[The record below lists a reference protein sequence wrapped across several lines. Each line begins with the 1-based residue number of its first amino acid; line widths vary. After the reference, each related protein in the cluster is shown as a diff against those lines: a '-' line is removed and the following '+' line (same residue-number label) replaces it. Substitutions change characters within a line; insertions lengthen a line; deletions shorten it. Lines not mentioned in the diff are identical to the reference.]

1 MRNKRAGKA
10 AAALAMGI
18 VVAAGLVAVG
28 VKESGP
34 SLTYHELLVL
44 AGDKTQ
50 AASAKQ
56 DLEAASGLPEAI
68 GEEAVAVS
76 KLKEELEEIDAENSA
91 SSEAVPEEMPE
102 SEAAASE
109 ESASAESTAPAASSA
124 SEAAASSVPSSAAES
139 HAVSEAASAPSST
152 AASSAPTAEE
162 LCDRQVA
169 EYIRQ
174 IEQLQARSEKRLY
187 SIMLSAYSEYM
198 SHPVEERNLVTKVS
212 AVLSKSGELTAAQNQ
227 CDAEFAQI
235 MAAMRK
241 TLRENGRDESIADE
255 AEKTYKQK
263 KNALIKEL
271 TSQAYSGGDG
281 SGQSGKWLAEHAD
294 GEVQGGGHDDGDA
307 RGHHDALDVGV
318 GQAGFAQRHHDAER
332 GEDADEAHKIG
343 LFGGKHCLLHLIR
356 PSPLRSCP

>member
-10 AAALAMGI
+10 VAALAMGI

-28 VKESGP
+28 AKESGP

-50 AASAKQ
+50 AASAEQ

-109 ESASAESTAPAASSA
+109 ESASAESTAPEASSA
-124 SEAAASSVPSSAAES
+124 SEAAASSVPS
-139 HAVSEAASAPSST
+139 SAPSST

-162 LCDRQVA
+162 LCDQKVA

-174 IEQLQARSEKRLY
+174 IEQLQARSEKQLY

-198 SHPVEERNLVTKVS
+198 SHPVEERSLVTKVS

-294 GEVQGGGHDDGDA
+294 GNIVD
-307 RGHHDALDVGV
+307 
-318 GQAGFAQRHHDAER
+318 
-332 GEDADEAHKIG
+332 
-343 LFGGKHCLLHLIR
+343 
-356 PSPLRSCP
+356 

>member
-10 AAALAMGI
+10 VAALAMGI

-28 VKESGP
+28 AKESGP

-109 ESASAESTAPAASSA
+109 ESASAESTAPAASS
-124 SEAAASSVPSSAAES
+124 
-139 HAVSEAASAPSST
+139 VSEAASVPSST

-162 LCDRQVA
+162 LCDQKVA

-174 IEQLQARSEKRLY
+174 IEQLQTRSEKRLY

-198 SHPVEERNLVTKVS
+198 SHPVEERSLVTKVS

-294 GEVQGGGHDDGDA
+294 GNIVD
-307 RGHHDALDVGV
+307 
-318 GQAGFAQRHHDAER
+318 
-332 GEDADEAHKIG
+332 
-343 LFGGKHCLLHLIR
+343 
-356 PSPLRSCP
+356 

>member
-10 AAALAMGI
+10 VAALAMGI

-28 VKESGP
+28 AKESGP

-50 AASAKQ
+50 AASAEQ
-56 DLEAASGLPEAI
+56 DLEAASGLPEAM

-91 SSEAVPEEMPE
+91 SSEAVPEKMPE
-102 SEAAASE
+102 SEAVASE
-109 ESASAESTAPAASSA
+109 ESASAESTAPEVSSA

-162 LCDRQVA
+162 LCDQKVA

-255 AEKTYKQK
+255 AKKTYKQK

-294 GEVQGGGHDDGDA
+294 GNIVD
-307 RGHHDALDVGV
+307 
-318 GQAGFAQRHHDAER
+318 
-332 GEDADEAHKIG
+332 
-343 LFGGKHCLLHLIR
+343 
-356 PSPLRSCP
+356 

>member
-10 AAALAMGI
+10 VAALAMGI

-28 VKESGP
+28 AKESGP

-50 AASAKQ
+50 AASAEQ

-109 ESASAESTAPAASSA
+109 ESASAESTAPAASETE
-124 SEAAASSVPSSAAES
+124 EAAASSVPSSAAES
-139 HAVSEAASAPSST
+139 HAVSEAAST

-255 AEKTYKQK
+255 AEKTYRQK

-294 GEVQGGGHDDGDA
+294 GNIVD
-307 RGHHDALDVGV
+307 
-318 GQAGFAQRHHDAER
+318 
-332 GEDADEAHKIG
+332 
-343 LFGGKHCLLHLIR
+343 
-356 PSPLRSCP
+356 

>member
-10 AAALAMGI
+10 VAALAMGI

-28 VKESGP
+28 AKESGP

-50 AASAKQ
+50 AASAEQ

-109 ESASAESTAPAASSA
+109 ESASAESTAPEVSSA

-139 HAVSEAASAPSST
+139 HAVSEAASAPS
-152 AASSAPTAEE
+152 SSAPTAEE

-294 GEVQGGGHDDGDA
+294 GNIVD
-307 RGHHDALDVGV
+307 
-318 GQAGFAQRHHDAER
+318 
-332 GEDADEAHKIG
+332 
-343 LFGGKHCLLHLIR
+343 
-356 PSPLRSCP
+356 

>member
-10 AAALAMGI
+10 VAALAMGI

-28 VKESGP
+28 AKESGP

-50 AASAKQ
+50 AASAEQ

-102 SEAAASE
+102 SEVA
-109 ESASAESTAPAASSA
+109 ASAESTAPAASSA

-162 LCDRQVA
+162 LCDQQIA

-198 SHPVEERNLVTKVS
+198 SHPVEERSLVTKVS

-281 SGQSGKWLAEHAD
+281 SGQSGRWLAEHAD
-294 GEVQGGGHDDGDA
+294 GNIVD
-307 RGHHDALDVGV
+307 
-318 GQAGFAQRHHDAER
+318 
-332 GEDADEAHKIG
+332 
-343 LFGGKHCLLHLIR
+343 
-356 PSPLRSCP
+356 

>member
-10 AAALAMGI
+10 VAALAMGI

-28 VKESGP
+28 AKESGP

-76 KLKEELEEIDAENSA
+76 KLKEELDAENSA
-91 SSEAVPEEMPE
+91 SSEAGPEEMPE

-109 ESASAESTAPAASSA
+109 ESASTESTAPEDSSA

-162 LCDRQVA
+162 LCDQQVA

-198 SHPVEERNLVTKVS
+198 SHPVEERSLVTKVS

-294 GEVQGGGHDDGDA
+294 GNIVD
-307 RGHHDALDVGV
+307 
-318 GQAGFAQRHHDAER
+318 
-332 GEDADEAHKIG
+332 
-343 LFGGKHCLLHLIR
+343 
-356 PSPLRSCP
+356 

>member
-10 AAALAMGI
+10 VAALAMGI
-18 VVAAGLVAVG
+18 VVAAGLVTIGA
-28 VKESGP
+28 KESGP

-50 AASAKQ
+50 AASAEQ

-109 ESASAESTAPAASSA
+109 ESASAESTAPAAS
-124 SEAAASSVPSSAAES
+124 VPSSAAES
-139 HAVSEAASAPSST
+139 HAVPEAASVPSST

-162 LCDRQVA
+162 LCDKQVA
-169 EYIRQ
+169 GYIRQ

-294 GEVQGGGHDDGDA
+294 GNIVD
-307 RGHHDALDVGV
+307 
-318 GQAGFAQRHHDAER
+318 
-332 GEDADEAHKIG
+332 
-343 LFGGKHCLLHLIR
+343 
-356 PSPLRSCP
+356 

>member
-10 AAALAMGI
+10 VAALAMGI

-28 VKESGP
+28 AKESGP

-50 AASAKQ
+50 AASAEQ

-102 SEAAASE
+102 SEAAAS
-109 ESASAESTAPAASSA
+109 AESTAPEASSA

-162 LCDRQVA
+162 LCDQKVA

-294 GEVQGGGHDDGDA
+294 GNIVD
-307 RGHHDALDVGV
+307 
-318 GQAGFAQRHHDAER
+318 
-332 GEDADEAHKIG
+332 
-343 LFGGKHCLLHLIR
+343 
-356 PSPLRSCP
+356 

>member
-10 AAALAMGI
+10 VTALAMGI

-28 VKESGP
+28 AKESGP

-50 AASAKQ
+50 AASAEQ

-76 KLKEELEEIDAENSA
+76 KLKEELEEIDVENSA

-139 HAVSEAASAPSST
+139 HAVSEAASAP
-152 AASSAPTAEE
+152 TAEE
-162 LCDRQVA
+162 LCDQQVA

-198 SHPVEERNLVTKVS
+198 SHPVEERSLVTKVS

-294 GEVQGGGHDDGDA
+294 GNIVD
-307 RGHHDALDVGV
+307 
-318 GQAGFAQRHHDAER
+318 
-332 GEDADEAHKIG
+332 
-343 LFGGKHCLLHLIR
+343 
-356 PSPLRSCP
+356 

>member
-1 MRNKRAGKA
+1 
-10 AAALAMGI
+10 
-18 VVAAGLVAVG
+18 
-28 VKESGP
+28 
-34 SLTYHELLVL
+34 
-44 AGDKTQ
+44 
-50 AASAKQ
+50 
-56 DLEAASGLPEAI
+56 
-68 GEEAVAVS
+68 
-76 KLKEELEEIDAENSA
+76 
-91 SSEAVPEEMPE
+91 MPE
-102 SEAAASE
+102 SDAAASE
-109 ESASAESTAPAASSA
+109 ESASAESTAPEVSSA

-162 LCDRQVA
+162 LCDQQVA

-174 IEQLQARSEKRLY
+174 IERLQAHSEKQLY

-212 AVLSKSGELTAAQNQ
+212 VVLSKSGELTAAQNQ

-241 TLRENGRDESIADE
+241 TLRENGRDENIADE

-294 GEVQGGGHDDGDA
+294 GNIVD
-307 RGHHDALDVGV
+307 
-318 GQAGFAQRHHDAER
+318 
-332 GEDADEAHKIG
+332 
-343 LFGGKHCLLHLIR
+343 
-356 PSPLRSCP
+356 

>member
-1 MRNKRAGKA
+1 MRDKRAGKA
-10 AAALAMGI
+10 VAALAMGI

-28 VKESGP
+28 AKESGP

-50 AASAKQ
+50 AASAEQ

-76 KLKEELEEIDAENSA
+76 KLKEE
-91 SSEAVPEEMPE
+91 MPE

-109 ESASAESTAPAASSA
+109 ESASAESTAPEVSSA

-162 LCDRQVA
+162 LCDQQVA

-198 SHPVEERNLVTKVS
+198 SHPVEERSLVTKVS

-281 SGQSGKWLAEHAD
+281 SGQSGRWLAEHAD
-294 GEVQGGGHDDGDA
+294 GNIVD
-307 RGHHDALDVGV
+307 
-318 GQAGFAQRHHDAER
+318 
-332 GEDADEAHKIG
+332 
-343 LFGGKHCLLHLIR
+343 
-356 PSPLRSCP
+356 

>member
-10 AAALAMGI
+10 VAALAMGI

-50 AASAKQ
+50 AASAEQ

-109 ESASAESTAPAASSA
+109 ESASEVSSA

-162 LCDRQVA
+162 LCDQKVA

-294 GEVQGGGHDDGDA
+294 GNIVD
-307 RGHHDALDVGV
+307 
-318 GQAGFAQRHHDAER
+318 
-332 GEDADEAHKIG
+332 
-343 LFGGKHCLLHLIR
+343 
-356 PSPLRSCP
+356 

>member
-10 AAALAMGI
+10 VAALAMGI

-28 VKESGP
+28 AKESGP

-109 ESASAESTAPAASSA
+109 ESASAESTAPEASS
-124 SEAAASSVPSSAAES
+124 SSVPSSAAES

-162 LCDRQVA
+162 LCDQQVA

-294 GEVQGGGHDDGDA
+294 GNIVD
-307 RGHHDALDVGV
+307 
-318 GQAGFAQRHHDAER
+318 
-332 GEDADEAHKIG
+332 
-343 LFGGKHCLLHLIR
+343 
-356 PSPLRSCP
+356 

>member
-10 AAALAMGI
+10 VAALAMGI

-28 VKESGP
+28 AKESGP

-109 ESASAESTAPAASSA
+109 ESASAESTAPEVSSA

-139 HAVSEAASAPSST
+139 HAVSEAASAPSS
-152 AASSAPTAEE
+152 SAPTAEE
-162 LCDRQVA
+162 LCDQKIA

-294 GEVQGGGHDDGDA
+294 GNIVD
-307 RGHHDALDVGV
+307 
-318 GQAGFAQRHHDAER
+318 
-332 GEDADEAHKIG
+332 
-343 LFGGKHCLLHLIR
+343 
-356 PSPLRSCP
+356 

>member
-10 AAALAMGI
+10 VAALAMGI

-28 VKESGP
+28 AKESGP

-50 AASAKQ
+50 AASAEQ

-91 SSEAVPEEMPE
+91 SSEAAPEEMPE

-109 ESASAESTAPAASSA
+109 ESASAESTAPEAPSA

-294 GEVQGGGHDDGDA
+294 GNIVD
-307 RGHHDALDVGV
+307 
-318 GQAGFAQRHHDAER
+318 
-332 GEDADEAHKIG
+332 
-343 LFGGKHCLLHLIR
+343 
-356 PSPLRSCP
+356 

>member
-10 AAALAMGI
+10 VAALAMGI

-28 VKESGP
+28 AKESGP

-50 AASAKQ
+50 AASAEQ

-102 SEAAASE
+102 SEVAASE
-109 ESASAESTAPAASSA
+109 ESASAESTAPEVSSA
-124 SEAAASSVPSSAAES
+124 SEAAASSVPS
-139 HAVSEAASAPSST
+139 SAPSST

-162 LCDRQVA
+162 LCDQQVA

-198 SHPVEERNLVTKVS
+198 SHPVEERSLVTKVS
-212 AVLSKSGELTAAQNQ
+212 VVLSKSGELTAAQNQ

-294 GEVQGGGHDDGDA
+294 GNIVD
-307 RGHHDALDVGV
+307 
-318 GQAGFAQRHHDAER
+318 
-332 GEDADEAHKIG
+332 
-343 LFGGKHCLLHLIR
+343 
-356 PSPLRSCP
+356 

>member
-10 AAALAMGI
+10 VAALAMGI

-28 VKESGP
+28 AKESGP

-68 GEEAVAVS
+68 GEEAAAVS

-109 ESASAESTAPAASSA
+109 ESASAESTAPEVSSA
-124 SEAAASSVPSSAAES
+124 SEAAAS
-139 HAVSEAASAPSST
+139 
-152 AASSAPTAEE
+152 SSAPTAEE
-162 LCDRQVA
+162 LCDQKVA

-212 AVLSKSGELTAAQNQ
+212 VVLSKSGELTAAQNQ

-294 GEVQGGGHDDGDA
+294 GNIVD
-307 RGHHDALDVGV
+307 
-318 GQAGFAQRHHDAER
+318 
-332 GEDADEAHKIG
+332 
-343 LFGGKHCLLHLIR
+343 
-356 PSPLRSCP
+356 

>member
-28 VKESGP
+28 AKESGP

-50 AASAKQ
+50 AASAEQ

-91 SSEAVPEEMPE
+91 SS
-102 SEAAASE
+102 
-109 ESASAESTAPAASSA
+109 
-124 SEAAASSVPSSAAES
+124 AAES
-139 HAVSEAASAPSST
+139 HAVSEAASVPSST

-162 LCDRQVA
+162 LCDQQVA

-294 GEVQGGGHDDGDA
+294 GNIVD
-307 RGHHDALDVGV
+307 
-318 GQAGFAQRHHDAER
+318 
-332 GEDADEAHKIG
+332 
-343 LFGGKHCLLHLIR
+343 
-356 PSPLRSCP
+356 

>member
-10 AAALAMGI
+10 VAALAMGI

-28 VKESGP
+28 AKESGP

-50 AASAKQ
+50 AASAEQ

-91 SSEAVPEEMPE
+91 SSEAVPEELPE
-102 SEAAASE
+102 SEAE
-109 ESASAESTAPAASSA
+109 ESASAESTAPEVSSA

-187 SIMLSAYSEYM
+187 GIMLSAYSEYM

-294 GEVQGGGHDDGDA
+294 GNIVD
-307 RGHHDALDVGV
+307 
-318 GQAGFAQRHHDAER
+318 
-332 GEDADEAHKIG
+332 
-343 LFGGKHCLLHLIR
+343 
-356 PSPLRSCP
+356 

>member
-10 AAALAMGI
+10 VAALAMGI

-50 AASAKQ
+50 AASAEQ

-109 ESASAESTAPAASSA
+109 ESASAESTAPEVSSA

-139 HAVSEAASAPSST
+139 HTVSEAA
-152 AASSAPTAEE
+152 SAPTAEE
-162 LCDRQVA
+162 LCDQQVA

-198 SHPVEERNLVTKVS
+198 SHPVEERSLVTKVS

-281 SGQSGKWLAEHAD
+281 SGQSGRWLAEHAD
-294 GEVQGGGHDDGDA
+294 GNIVD
-307 RGHHDALDVGV
+307 
-318 GQAGFAQRHHDAER
+318 
-332 GEDADEAHKIG
+332 
-343 LFGGKHCLLHLIR
+343 
-356 PSPLRSCP
+356 